1 MEIAYVFA
9 SIVLLVL
16 LISWGK
22 IQPFLAF
29 LVASSVAAIL
39 LGLPL
44 DKVPGVLEKGIGNI
58 LGGLLG
64 IVCIGAMLIRSS
76 FSSCHR
82 LPWLPC
88 RRPTWQPSLDL
99 SPRSKC

>member
-1 MEIAYVFA
+1 MEIWYVFA

-39 LGLPL
+39 LGLPV
-44 DKVPGVLEKGIGNI
+44 DKVPGNAAAR
-58 LGGLLG
+58 LLPTN
-64 IVCIGAMLIRSS
+64 ARS
-76 FSSCHR
+76 
-82 LPWLPC
+82 
-88 RRPTWQPSLDL
+88 
-99 SPRSKC
+99 